1 MKLSSTIVKR
11 FNLFGKFVLLFH
23 LCTVTTFSIQA
34 SETLQQYSS
43 NIRAL
48 AKQEITTK
56 LNLADSIKRSNPTK
70 FKQLVFELMQ
80 QSPLTTEQQHHLS
93 LLHSYHLTFV
103 GDYQLAEMKLKKI
116 LESNA
121 SDLLLFRANYA
132 LINISMPKK
141 NWLEGLKYVNKN
153 INTLSSI
160 QDEEHYQNGL
170 LITIIFYNQIG
181 QYELAESYIELL
193 AKEEL
198 SAKNECWL
206 KQLSLEAKLKSKQL
220 HWTDKALKET
230 LEQCIK
236 IGNTINANIVRT
248 YQAKLYLE
256 ENMPEKALNM
266 ALNNLA
272 EVHKTEY
279 PMLIAEMSN
288 TIAET
293 YWQLEDINN
302 AKRYANDALAVNRNN
317 TNLLQG
323 VNSYYLLYKIA
334 KSQQNPTLAL
344 SYYEQY
350 AEIEKA
356 HLEGEKA
363 KELAFQLAEHQ
374 ALEKVSQIKLLNEQ
388 NNALSAEQALA
399 KTKVSNRQLV
409 IILLIFI
416 IAILTLLGFRLMQ
429 VHQRVK
435 KLAKYDALTGIYNRG
450 HFTQIALSTLKYCQS
465 AEQDLSVIVFDL
477 DHFKKIN
484 DSFGHLCGDWA
495 LKEVSKAC
503 QAIGRKNDIFARLG
517 GEEFCIMLPSCNIR
531 MATLRAEACRAA
543 IEAIMTETS
552 GYEFTITASFGVTDV
567 CLSGFN
573 LDKLLADADATAY
586 QSKHAGRNQVTV
598 HQVKNVKKEQ
608 LSNSTLVISKRAT

>member
-1 MKLSSTIVKR
+1 
-11 FNLFGKFVLLFH
+11 
-23 LCTVTTFSIQA
+23 
-34 SETLQQYSS
+34 
-43 NIRAL
+43 
-48 AKQEITTK
+48 
-56 LNLADSIKRSNPTK
+56 
-70 FKQLVFELMQ
+70 
-80 QSPLTTEQQHHLS
+80 
-93 LLHSYHLTFV
+93 
-103 GDYQLAEMKLKKI
+103 
-116 LESNA
+116 
-121 SDLLLFRANYA
+121 
-132 LINISMPKK
+132 MPKK

-160 QDEEHYQNGL
+160 QDKEHYQNGL

-220 HWTDKALKET
+220 HWKDKALKET

-374 ALEKVSQIKLLNEQ
+374 ALEKVSQIKLLNEK

-598 HQVKNVKKEQ
+598 HQVKDVKKEQ